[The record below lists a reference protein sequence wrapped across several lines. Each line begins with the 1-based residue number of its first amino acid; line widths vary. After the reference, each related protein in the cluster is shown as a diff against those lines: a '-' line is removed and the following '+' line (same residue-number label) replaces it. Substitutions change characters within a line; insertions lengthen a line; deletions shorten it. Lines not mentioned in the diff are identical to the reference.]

1 MKFLADECC
10 DAGLVAGLR
19 ADGHDVSYVLEG
31 RTGISD
37 DEVLRNAYDAGRIL
51 LTEDKDF
58 GELVCRLKK
67 PAYGIIL
74 MRIDVEERGEKLPR
88 MEALI
93 AKYADRLPG
102 HFVVVDLNKYRF
114 RPLIFPQQPLGKPNR
129 HTNEH

>member
-1 MKFLADECC
+1 MKFLTDECC

-37 DEVLRNAYDAGRIL
+37 DEVLQNAFVAGRIL

-67 PAYGIIL
+67 PACGIIL
-74 MRIDVEERGEKLPR
+74 MRIDVEARSEKLPR
-88 MEALI
+88 LKTLI
-93 AKYADRLPG
+93 DKHAGLLPG

-114 RPLIFPQQPLGKPNR
+114 RPLIFQQRPD
-129 HTNEH
+129 